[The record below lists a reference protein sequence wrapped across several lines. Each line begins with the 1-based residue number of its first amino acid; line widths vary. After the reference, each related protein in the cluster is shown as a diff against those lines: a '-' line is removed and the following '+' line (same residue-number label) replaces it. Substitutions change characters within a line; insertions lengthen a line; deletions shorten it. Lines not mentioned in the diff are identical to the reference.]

1 MPLIPEP
8 VRWGR
13 RALSQPRGPIG
24 DFTELKSAVLLT
36 EEMQREQVG
45 YFSHLAAAGC
55 KTHVNAQARY
65 TRRVVFYI
73 FCPRVTN
80 GVHLWRGEVL
90 RSCGQVQRVC
100 IDFIQI
106 KAVWDSHKH
115 SMPLGRRR
123 KTMLPFWKASFFR
136 TTSE

>member
-1 MPLIPEP
+1 M
-8 VRWGR
+8 
-13 RALSQPRGPIG
+13 
-24 DFTELKSAVLLT
+24 
-36 EEMQREQVG
+36 G

-106 KAVWDSHKH
+106 KAVGTATNIACLWEDGEKQCCLSGK
-115 SMPLGRRR
+115 PLSSGQLWN
-123 KTMLPFWKASFFR
+123 KCPSNY
-136 TTSE
+136 